1 MKIYVRAGVL
11 SSAAVNLMKRMMKS
25 ISQDFKDVF
34 KSDEAPKSQKI
45 KDPDTGMLGT
55 LYTYSCANEEMY
67 LNVEMYPFP
76 GANNTF
82 ILRCYC
88 SKGNQIQTDTIKILN
103 TETSDGFKPIRL
115 RDVSKKIEQYAD
127 DFFELLGSFEDADQA
142 EQDMNQTNDDGFEPS
157 QYEDDEESEE

>member
-11 SSAAVNLMKRMMKS
+11 SSAAANLMKRMMTS
-25 ISQDFKDVF
+25 ISKDFKDVF

-55 LYTYSCANEEMY
+55 LYTYACANEDMY

-103 TETSDGFKPIRL
+103 TETADGFKPIRL
-115 RDVSKKIEQYAD
+115 RDVSKKLEQYAD
-127 DFFELLGSFEDADQA
+127 DFFELLGSFDDKDVADSDISDLDEYEDAEHD
-142 EQDMNQTNDDGFEPS
+142 
-157 QYEDDEESEE
+157 EDLSEE

>member
-11 SSAAVNLMKRMMKS
+11 SSAAANLMKRMMTS
-25 ISQDFKDVF
+25 ISKDFKDVF

-55 LYTYSCANEEMY
+55 LYTYACANEEMY

-115 RDVSKKIEQYAD
+115 RDVSKKLEQYAD
-127 DFFELLGSFEDADQA
+127 DFFDLLGSFEDKEEADA
-142 EQDMNQTNDDGFEPS
+142 DIEDLN
-157 QYEDDEESEE
+157 QYEDAEYDEEQSEE

>member
-11 SSAAVNLMKRMMKS
+11 SSAAANLMKRMMTS
-25 ISQDFKDVF
+25 ISKDFKDVF

-55 LYTYSCANEEMY
+55 LYTYACANEDMY

-76 GANNTF
+76 GANDTF

-103 TETSDGFKPIRL
+103 TETADGFKPIRL

-127 DFFELLGSFEDADQA
+127 DFFELLGSFDDKDVADSDISDLEEYEDAEYD
-142 EQDMNQTNDDGFEPS
+142 N
-157 QYEDDEESEE
+157 EESEE

>member
-11 SSAAVNLMKRMMKS
+11 SSAAANLMKRMMTS
-25 ISQDFKDVF
+25 ISKDFKDVF

-55 LYTYSCANEEMY
+55 LYTYSCANEDMY

-115 RDVSKKIEQYAD
+115 RDVSKKLEQYAD
-127 DFFELLGSFEDADQA
+127 DFFELLGSFDDKEVADSDISDLEEYEDAEYD
-142 EQDMNQTNDDGFEPS
+142 
-157 QYEDDEESEE
+157 EDLSEE

>member
-11 SSAAVNLMKRMMKS
+11 SSAAANLMKRMMTS
-25 ISQDFKDVF
+25 ISKDFKDVF

-55 LYTYSCANEEMY
+55 LYSYACANEDMY

-115 RDVSKKIEQYAD
+115 RDVSKKLEQYAD
-127 DFFELLGSFEDADQA
+127 DFFELLGSFDDKDVADSDISDLDEYEDAEYD
-142 EQDMNQTNDDGFEPS
+142 N
-157 QYEDDEESEE
+157 EESEE

>member
-11 SSAAVNLMKRMMKS
+11 SSAAANLMKRMMTS
-25 ISQDFKDVF
+25 ISKDFKDVF
-34 KSDEAPKSQKI
+34 KSEEAPKSQKI

-88 SKGNQIQTDTIKILN
+88 SKGSEIQTDTIKILN

-127 DFFELLGSFEDADQA
+127 DFFELLGSFDDKDVADSDISDLDEYEDAEYD
-142 EQDMNQTNDDGFEPS
+142 N
-157 QYEDDEESEE
+157 EESEE

>member
-11 SSAAVNLMKRMMKS
+11 SSAAANLMKRMMTS
-25 ISQDFKDVF
+25 ISKDFKDVF
-34 KSDEAPKSQKI
+34 KSDKAPKSQKI

-55 LYTYSCANEEMY
+55 LYTYACANEEMY

-115 RDVSKKIEQYAD
+115 RDVSKKLEQYAD
-127 DFFELLGSFEDADQA
+127 DFFDLLGSFEDKEEADA
-142 EQDMNQTNDDGFEPS
+142 DIEDLN
-157 QYEDDEESEE
+157 QYEDAEYDEEQSEE

>member
-11 SSAAVNLMKRMMKS
+11 SSAAANLMKRMMTS
-25 ISQDFKDVF
+25 ISKDFKDVF
-34 KSDEAPKSQKI
+34 KSEEAPKSQKI

-76 GANNTF
+76 GANNAF

-115 RDVSKKIEQYAD
+115 RDVSKKLEQYAD
-127 DFFELLGSFEDADQA
+127 DFFELLGSFDDKDVADSDISDLD
-142 EQDMNQTNDDGFEPS
+142 E
-157 QYEDDEESEE
+157 YEDTEYDNEESEE

>member
-11 SSAAVNLMKRMMKS
+11 SSAAANLMKRMMTS
-25 ISQDFKDVF
+25 ISKDFKDVF

-55 LYTYSCANEEMY
+55 LYSYACANEDMY

-103 TETSDGFKPIRL
+103 TETADGFKPIRL

-127 DFFELLGSFEDADQA
+127 DFFELLGSFDDKDVADSDISDLDEYEDAEYD
-142 EQDMNQTNDDGFEPS
+142 N
-157 QYEDDEESEE
+157 EESEE

>member
-11 SSAAVNLMKRMMKS
+11 SSAAANLMKRMMTS
-25 ISQDFKDVF
+25 ISKDFKDVF

-127 DFFELLGSFEDADQA
+127 DFFELLGSFEDADEA
-142 EQDMNQTNDDGFEPS
+142 DSNISDLDE
-157 QYEDDEESEE
+157 YEDAEYDNEESEE